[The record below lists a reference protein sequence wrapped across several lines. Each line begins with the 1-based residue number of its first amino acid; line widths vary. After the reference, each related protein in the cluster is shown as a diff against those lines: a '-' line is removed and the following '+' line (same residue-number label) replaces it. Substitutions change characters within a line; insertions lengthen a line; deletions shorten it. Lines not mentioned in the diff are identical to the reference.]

1 MLSHTHTLSDVA
13 YTIMYRVKS
22 TFTQHVCMLVCV
34 LVCEC
39 VHMHACGCC
48 CHGIVVCFH
57 GVDSSV
63 ESKIATE
70 RELRCMCGRGL
81 LGMVCFLNSFG
92 CSVWVVR
99 RFPGVICH
107 VNSIAAVCLVC
118 KALYYYNYYYY
129 YYYYYY
135 CNYYLFLLFVSIIV
149 SVVHTSAEK
158 YSNGSF
164 IYLHTCVH
172 FALYMY
178 MYQWR

>member
-70 RELRCMCGRGL
+70 RVEVYVWAGL
-81 LGMVCFLNSFG
+81 ARDGVLLKLF
-92 CSVWVVR
+92 WV
-99 RFPGVICH
+99 
-107 VNSIAAVCLVC
+107 
-118 KALYYYNYYYY
+118 
-129 YYYYYY
+129 
-135 CNYYLFLLFVSIIV
+135 
-149 SVVHTSAEK
+149 
-158 YSNGSF
+158 
-164 IYLHTCVH
+164 
-172 FALYMY
+172 
-178 MYQWR
+178 